1 MECVI
6 LQDVYL
12 SFMLRRET
20 QTDGFRQVLFKI
32 DPFTRNVSK
41 LYINGWPCIVN
52 AEDKEYLQLKVKVLN
67 KLACLQPWKMNEFQ
81 QISCLVKRL
90 V

>member
-41 LYINGWPCIVN
+41 LYINGWLCIVN
-52 AEDKEYLQLKVKVLN
+52 AENKEYLLSKVKVLN
-67 KLACLQPWKMNEFQ
+67 ELA
-81 QISCLVKRL
+81 
-90 V
+90 